1 MNPLMIKGL
10 AGLALAVALVAGYFA
25 WHGHVFRQGEDSKQ
39 AEWTAAENA
48 AILKRTEENKAL
60 AETQAETN
68 RLITRSK
75 DAEITKI
82 RADLANAPRVRVG
95 TAICGNGPAAG
106 ADTKSASLGDGAD
119 TGSRLV
125 SESAD
130 RDIRAL
136 KLKVEEAFATGRAC
150 QSFITSNGLAP

>member
-1 MNPLMIKGL
+1 MNPLMLKGL
-10 AGLALAVALVAGYFA
+10 AGLALVAALVVGYSA
-25 WHGHVFRQGEDSKQ
+25 WHHHVFAQGEDSKQ
-39 AEWTAAENA
+39 AEWDAAENA

-82 RADLANAPRVRVG
+82 RADIAGAPRVRTG
-95 TAICGNGPAAG
+95 PALCGGPAAT
-106 ADTKSASLGDGAD
+106 AEATSTSVSNGAD
-119 TGSRLV
+119 TGGGLV
-125 SESAD
+125 RPDAD

-136 KLKVEEAFATGRAC
+136 KIQVEEYFATGRAA
-150 QSFITSNGLAP
+150 QEFIRANGMAP